1 MASDDAPLQATLS
14 TTWDVLGPF
23 PIHAREQHM
32 LSPSFPLDLRN
43 GPYVDTD
50 TTYPSSYADDGTVS
64 WSTTTLSEDGSLKVS
79 FPSIRWKAL
88 RATEGWAALQ
98 HHALLHGTLTIPEDA
113 THHRLLVNLIQGS
126 YFTIL
131 PRGESGVEPQWYAGN
146 IYDLSASQPQS
157 VPVEPG
163 EYDIWVAGD
172 YEIRLFGD
180 PGDGIPV
187 QSLRLTTA
195 LDPIA
200 EPSVQAVT
208 THHVY
213 PDFLDGLAFGEAIGL
228 GVRSV
233 AGWWSIADVELE
245 SSIPGLSLSL
255 VLPNA
260 TLAPSQTRIIP
271 IRLSQT
277 LPLPPDIQSISI
289 TLTLQKEELIDGR
302 HLQSSHDR
310 ELYGPLTA
318 GTVTLTFS
326 IPVVNFAT
334 PLTKSGKYIKATY
347 LYSGTMPTAF
357 YAIPPASGSLEL
369 QGPVLLALHGAGVDI
384 LSTTFWQEALLRV
397 DKHWTVVPS
406 GRTSWVRFL
415 LTSIVTPFIS
425 FATAFCCLYQSYGLD
440 WHGPSA
446 LDAWRSVDSL
456 ATILKARG
464 ITAQANPRALLI
476 GHSNGGQGAW
486 YLASRFPDRVVGVV
500 AAAAYIKSQAY
511 VSLGMGRGAHY
522 ADPALNGILD
532 ASFAA
537 DDNDLFLTNLADIPI
552 YAIHGGADENV
563 PVWHTRELVS
573 TLKTL
578 NPRADVTYREDPGQ
592 PHWYEGI
599 FDERVEAFIERV
611 LFSSHAPEAPER
623 SMRTS
628 DRFTLT
634 VASPTESGS
643 LHGWAV
649 ETLKVPGRLARL
661 TVVRTAQERV
671 DVKTR
676 NVAAFSLDTSDFE
689 GLSEV
694 TVNGKEV
701 KLSGLAKDTTRA
713 RFELKNKGW
722 DQNDERHYRHPLR
735 AQSILST
742 TNGPIKLLVPS
753 LADGSPELSLAL
765 RIAHDLDTYHKLD
778 VEIIEGRPDDRGNL
792 VAIQVGKPSDAFYRL
807 VRDDNAVLLPSD
819 EGVCFRDREDYKI
832 HKPGTG
838 VIALDPSVVD
848 GRTRLYMYAAD
859 VAGLERLGR
868 LFPIRTGVKV
878 PGWMVVGPEMD
889 TKSSGG
895 ILGAG
900 FFGTEEKWN
909 EGMSWFSE

>member
-1 MASDDAPLQATLS
+1 MASDDAPLHATLS

-23 PIHAREQHM
+23 PIHAREQHL
-32 LSPSFPLDLRN
+32 LSPSFPLDLRI

-50 TTYPSSYADDGTVS
+50 TTYPSSYSDNGTVS

-98 HHALLHGTLTIPEDA
+98 HHALLHGNLTVSEDA
-113 THHRLLVNLIQGS
+113 THHRLLVNLVQGS

-131 PRGESGVEPQWYAGN
+131 PRGKSGLEPQWYAGN

-187 QSLRLTTA
+187 QSLRLTVE
-195 LDPIA
+195 LESIA
-200 EPSVQAVT
+200 EPSAQAVP

-233 AGWWSIADVELE
+233 AGWWSIADVELQNAV
-245 SSIPGLSLSL
+245 PGLSLSL

-260 TLAPSQTRIIP
+260 ILAPSQTRIIP
-271 IRLSQT
+271 ICLSQNS
-277 LPLPPDIQSISI
+277 PIPPDIRYLSI
-289 TLTLQKEELIDGR
+289 TLTLQREELIHGR
-302 HLQSSHDR
+302 HLQLPQDR

-318 GTVTLTFS
+318 ETVTLTFS

-334 PLTKSGKYIKATY
+334 SLTKPLKYIKATY

-357 YAIPPASGSLEL
+357 YAIPPASGSLHL

-384 LSTTFWQEALLRV
+384 LTTTFWQEALPRV

-406 GRTSWVRFL
+406 GRTSW
-415 LTSIVTPFIS
+415 
-425 FATAFCCLYQSYGLD
+425 GLD

-456 ATILKARG
+456 VAILKARG
-464 ITAQANPRALLI
+464 ITVQVNPKSISEKPKALLV

-552 YAIHGGADENV
+552 YAIHGDADENV

-578 NPRADVTYREDPGQ
+578 NPKADVTYREDLGQ
-592 PHWYEGI
+592 PHWYNEI
-599 FDERVEAFIERV
+599 FDKRVDAFIERV
-611 LFSSHAPEAPER
+611 L
-623 SMRTS
+623 TS
-628 DRFTLT
+628 TSDSESPDRFTLT

-649 ETLKVPGRLARL
+649 EELAVPGRLSKLA
-661 TVVRTAQERV
+661 VERTDPGHGDITTQGRV
-671 DVKTR
+671 EITTQ
-676 NVAAFSLDTSDFE
+676 NVAAFSVDKEKLE
-689 GLSEV
+689 KLRGV

-701 KLSGLAKDTTRA
+701 ELNALAKDTTRA
-713 RFELKNKGW
+713 RFLLKNKEW
-722 DQNDERHYRHPLR
+722 VVTDQDDERHPRHPVR

-742 TNGPIKLLVPS
+742 THGPIKLSVPS

-778 VEIIEGRPDDRGNL
+778 AEIIEGRPDDRGNL
-792 VAIQVGKPSDAFYRL
+792 VAIQVGKSSDALYRL
-807 VRDDNAVLLPSD
+807 LRDDNAVLLPSD
-819 EGVCFRDREDYKI
+819 EGVCFRGRDDYKI
-832 HKPGTG
+832 HQPGTG

-848 GRTRLYMYAAD
+848 GRTRLYLYAAD

-900 FFGTEEKWN
+900 FFGIKGKWN
-909 EGMSWFSE
+909 EGLSWFFE

>member
-1 MASDDAPLQATLS
+1 MALEDAPLQATLS

-23 PIHAREQHM
+23 PFHAREQHM

-50 TTYPSSYADDGTVS
+50 TTYPSSYADNGAVS

-98 HHALLHGTLTIPEDA
+98 HHALLHGTLTVPEDA

-131 PRGESGVEPQWYAGN
+131 PRGKSGLEPQWYAGN
-146 IYDLSASQPQS
+146 IYDLTASQPQN
-157 VPVEPG
+157 VPIEPG
-163 EYDIWVAGD
+163 EYDVWVAGD

-187 QSLRLTTA
+187 QSLRLTVELESIT
-195 LDPIA
+195 
-200 EPSVQAVT
+200 EPSVQAVP

-233 AGWWSIADVELE
+233 SGCWSVADVALE
-245 SSIPGLSLSL
+245 SSITGLSL

-260 TLAPSQTRIIP
+260 NLAPSQTRIIP

-277 LPLPPDIQSISI
+277 SPLPQDVQSLSI
-289 TLTLQKEELIDGR
+289 TLTLQREELIGGD
-302 HLQSSHDR
+302 HIQSSHDR
-310 ELYGPLTA
+310 DLYGPLTA
-318 GTVTLTFS
+318 ETTTLTFF
-326 IPVVNFAT
+326 IPVVNFAK
-334 PLTKSGKYIKATY
+334 PLTEPGKYIKATY

-357 YAIPPASGSLEL
+357 YAIPPASGSLKL
-369 QGPVLLALHGAGVDI
+369 KGPVLLALHGAGVDI
-384 LSTTFWQEALLRV
+384 LSTTFWQEALPRV

-406 GRTSWVRFL
+406 GRTSW
-415 LTSIVTPFIS
+415 
-425 FATAFCCLYQSYGLD
+425 GLD

-511 VSLGMGRGAHY
+511 VGLGMGRGAHY

-552 YAIHGGADENV
+552 YAVHGGADENV
-563 PVWHTRELVS
+563 SVWHTRELVS

-599 FDERVEAFIERV
+599 FDERVDAFIERA
-611 LFSSHAPEAPER
+611 LSASPSSAPE
-623 SMRTS
+623 T
-628 DRFTLT
+628 FTLT
-634 VASPTESGS
+634 IASPTESGS

-649 ETLKVPGRLARL
+649 EELAVPGRLAKL
-661 TVVRTAQERV
+661 TVVRTAQERAEATTQGRA
-671 DVKTR
+671 DVQTQ
-676 NVAAFSLDTSDFE
+676 NIIAFSIDKDTFE
-689 GLSEV
+689 QLREI

-701 KLSGLAKDTTRA
+701 ELNALAKDTTRA
-713 RFELKNKGW
+713 RLELKNKEW
-722 DQNDERHYRHPLR
+722 DQDDERHPRQPIR

-742 TNGPIKLLVPS
+742 TPGPIKLLVPS

-765 RIAHDLDTYHKLD
+765 RIAHDLDSYHKLD
-778 VEIIEGRPDDRGNL
+778 AEIIKGRPDDRGNL

-807 VRDDNAVLLPSD
+807 LRDDNAVLLPSD
-819 EGVCFRDREDYKI
+819 EGVCFRGRDDYKI
-832 HKPGTG
+832 HRPGTG

>member
-14 TTWDVLGPF
+14 STWDVLGPF
-23 PIHAREQHM
+23 PIHAREQHL

-113 THHRLLVNLIQGS
+113 THHRLLVNLVQGS

-131 PRGESGVEPQWYAGN
+131 PRGKSGLEPQWYAGN
-146 IYDLSASQPQS
+146 IYDLAASQPQS
-157 VPVEPG
+157 VPIEPG

-180 PGDGIPV
+180 PGDGIPI
-187 QSLRLTTA
+187 QSLRLTVE
-195 LDPIA
+195 LESIA
-200 EPSVQAVT
+200 EPSVQAVP

-233 AGWWSIADVELE
+233 AGWWSIADVELQDAV
-245 SSIPGLSLSL
+245 PGLSLSL

-260 TLAPSQTRIIP
+260 TLAPSQTRIVP

-277 LPLPPDIQSISI
+277 SPLPQDVQSLDI
-289 TLTLQKEELIDGR
+289 TLTLQREELIHGR
-302 HLQSSHDR
+302 HLQSPHDR
-310 ELYGPLTA
+310 ELHGPLTA
-318 GTVTLTFS
+318 KTATLTFS
-326 IPVVNFAT
+326 IPVVNCAT
-334 PLTKSGKYIKATY
+334 PLTKPSKYIKATY

-369 QGPVLLALHGAGVDI
+369 KGPVVLALHGAGVDI
-384 LSTTFWQEALLRV
+384 LTTTFWQEALPRV
-397 DKHWTVVPS
+397 EKHWTVVPS
-406 GRTSWVRFL
+406 GRTSW
-415 LTSIVTPFIS
+415 
-425 FATAFCCLYQSYGLD
+425 GLD

-446 LDAWRSVDSL
+446 LEAWRSVDSL
-456 ATILKARG
+456 VAILKARG
-464 ITAQANPRALLI
+464 ITAQVNPKSISEKPKALLV

-511 VSLGMGRGAHY
+511 VGLAMGRGAHY
-522 ADPALNGILD
+522 ADPAMNGILD
-532 ASFAA
+532 ASFTA

-578 NPRADVTYREDPGQ
+578 NPKADVIYREDPGQ
-592 PHWYEGI
+592 PHWYDEI
-599 FDERVEAFIERV
+599 FDKRVDAFIERV
-611 LFSSHAPEAPER
+611 LSSPSDSESP
-623 SMRTS
+623 

-634 VASPTESGS
+634 VASTTESGT

-649 ETLKVPGRLARL
+649 EELAVPGRLAKLAVER
-661 TVVRTAQERV
+661 TDPGHGDIMTRGRVEITAQ
-671 DVKTR
+671 
-676 NVAAFSLDTSDFE
+676 NVAAFSVDKKDFE
-689 GLSEV
+689 QLREV
-694 TVNGKEV
+694 TINGKEV
-701 KLSGLAKDTTRA
+701 ELNALAKDTTRA
-713 RFELKNKGW
+713 RFELKNKEW
-722 DQNDERHYRHPLR
+722 VVTDQDDERHPRHPVR

-742 TNGPIKLLVPS
+742 THGPIKLSVPS

-765 RIAHDLDTYHKLD
+765 RVAHDLDTYHKLD
-778 VEIIEGRPDDRGNL
+778 AEIIEGRPSDRSNL
-792 VAIQVGKPSDAFYRL
+792 VAIQVGKPSDTLYRL
-807 VRDDNAVLLPSD
+807 LRGDNAVLLPSD
-819 EGVCFRDREDYKI
+819 EGICFRGRDDYKI
-832 HKPGTG
+832 HKAGTG
-838 VIALDPSVVD
+838 VMALDPSVVD
-848 GRTRLYMYAAD
+848 GRTRLYLYAAD

-895 ILGAG
+895 ILGTG
-900 FFGTEEKWN
+900 FFGTEGKWN

>member
-14 TTWDVLGPF
+14 STWDVLGPF
-23 PIHAREQHM
+23 PIHAREQHL

-50 TTYPSSYADDGTVS
+50 TTYPSSYADNGTVS
-64 WSTTTLSEDGSLKVS
+64 WSMTTLSEDGSLKVS
-79 FPSIRWKAL
+79 FPSIRWRAL

-98 HHALLHGTLTIPEDA
+98 HHALLHGNLTVPEDA
-113 THHRLLVNLIQGS
+113 THHRLLVNLVQGS

-131 PRGESGVEPQWYAGN
+131 PRGKLGLEPQWYAGN

-157 VPVEPG
+157 VPIEPG
-163 EYDIWVAGD
+163 EYDIWVAGN

-187 QSLRLTTA
+187 QSLRLTVE
-195 LDPIA
+195 LESIA
-200 EPSVQAVT
+200 ESSVQAVP

-228 GVRSV
+228 GVRGV
-233 AGWWSIADVELE
+233 AGWWSVADVALE
-245 SSIPGLSLSL
+245 ADVAGLSLSL

-260 TLAPSQTRIIP
+260 TLAPSQIRIIP
-271 IRLSQT
+271 IRLSQAS
-277 LPLPPDIQSISI
+277 PLPQDVQSLDI
-289 TLTLQKEELIDGR
+289 TLTLQREELIDGR
-302 HLQSSHDR
+302 HLQTKHHR
-310 ELYGPLTA
+310 ELYGTLTA
-318 GTVTLTFS
+318 ETVTLTFS
-326 IPVVNFAT
+326 IPVVKFAT

-384 LSTTFWQEALLRV
+384 LSTTFWQEALPRV
-397 DKHWTVVPS
+397 EKHWTVVPS
-406 GRTSWVRFL
+406 GRTSW
-415 LTSIVTPFIS
+415 
-425 FATAFCCLYQSYGLD
+425 GLD

-464 ITAQANPRALLI
+464 ITAQANPRTLLV

-511 VSLGMGRGAHY
+511 VGLGMGRGAHY

-552 YAIHGGADENV
+552 YAVHGGADENV

-592 PHWYEGI
+592 PHWYDGI
-599 FDERVEAFIERV
+599 FDERVDAFIERV
-611 LFSSHAPEAPER
+611 LSSSPHSSEVP
-623 SMRTS
+623 
-628 DRFTLT
+628 DCFTLT

-643 LHGWAV
+643 LYGWAV
-649 ETLKVPGRLARL
+649 EELAVPGRLAKL
-661 TVVRTAQERV
+661 AVERTYPGHEDTTTRGRV
-671 DVKTR
+671 EITTQ
-676 NVAAFSLDTSDFE
+676 NVAAFSVEKEKLE
-689 GLSEV
+689 KLREV
-694 TVNGKEV
+694 TINGKGVE
-701 KLSGLAKDTTRA
+701 LNALAKDTTRA
-713 RFELKNKGW
+713 RFLHKSKEW
-722 DQNDERHYRHPLR
+722 DQDDKRHPRHPVR

-742 TNGPIKLLVPS
+742 THGPIKLSVPS
-753 LADGSPELSLAL
+753 LADNTPELSLAL

-778 VEIIEGRPDDRGNL
+778 AETIEGRPDDRGNL
-792 VAIQVGKPSDAFYRL
+792 VAIQVGKPRDAFYRL
-807 VRDDNAVLLPSD
+807 LRDNNAVLLPSD
-819 EGVCFRDREDYKI
+819 EGVGFRGRDDYKI
-832 HKPGTG
+832 HEPGTG

-848 GRTRLYMYAAD
+848 GRTRLYLYAAD

-878 PGWMVVGPEMD
+878 PGWMDVGPEMD

-900 FFGTEEKWN
+900 FFGTEGKWN

>member
-1 MASDDAPLQATLS
+1 MALEDAPLQATLS

-23 PIHAREQHM
+23 PFHAREQHL

-50 TTYPSSYADDGTVS
+50 TIYPSSYADNGTVS
-64 WSTTTLSEDGSLKVS
+64 WSTTTLSDDGSLKVS

-98 HHALLHGTLTIPEDA
+98 HHALLHGTLTIPKSA
-113 THHRLLVNLIQGS
+113 THHRLLVSLIQGS

-131 PRGESGVEPQWYAGN
+131 PRGKSGLEPQWYADN

-157 VPVEPG
+157 VPIEPG
-163 EYDIWVAGD
+163 EYDIWVAGN

-187 QSLRLTTA
+187 QSLRLTVELET
-195 LDPIA
+195 IA
-200 EPSVQAVT
+200 ESSVQAVP

-213 PDFLDGLAFGEAIGL
+213 PDFLDCLAFGGAIGL
-228 GVRSV
+228 GVRGV
-233 AGWWSIADVELE
+233 AGWWSVADVALE
-245 SSIPGLSLSL
+245 ADVAI
-255 VLPNA
+255 
-260 TLAPSQTRIIP
+260 RIIP
-271 IRLSQT
+271 IRLSQAS
-277 LPLPPDIQSISI
+277 PLPQDVQSLDI
-289 TLTLQKEELIDGR
+289 TLTLQREELIDGR
-302 HLQSSHDR
+302 HLQTKHHR
-310 ELYGPLTA
+310 ELYGTLTA
-318 GTVTLTFS
+318 ETVTLTFS
-326 IPVVNFAT
+326 IPVVKFAT
-334 PLTKSGKYIKATY
+334 PLTKPVKSIKATY

-369 QGPVLLALHGAGVDI
+369 KGPVLLALHGAGVDI
-384 LSTTFWQEALLRV
+384 LTTTFWQEALPRV
-397 DKHWTVVPS
+397 KKHWTVVPS
-406 GRTSWVRFL
+406 GRTSW
-415 LTSIVTPFIS
+415 
-425 FATAFCCLYQSYGLD
+425 GLD

-446 LDAWRSVDSL
+446 LNAWRSVDSL
-456 ATILKARG
+456 VAILKTRN
-464 ITAQANPRALLI
+464 IPAQANPKALLV

-511 VSLGMGRGAHY
+511 VGLGMGRGAHY

-578 NPRADVTYREDPGQ
+578 NPKADVTYREDRGQ
-592 PHWYEGI
+592 PHWYDGI
-599 FDERVEAFIERV
+599 FDERVDAFIERV
-611 LFSSHAPEAPER
+611 LSSSPHSSEVP
-623 SMRTS
+623 

-649 ETLKVPGRLARL
+649 EELAVPGRLARL
-661 TVVRTAQERV
+661 SAVRTTPGRV
-671 DVKTR
+671 DLTTQ
-676 NVAAFSLDTSDFE
+676 NIAAFTVDKEELE
-689 GLSEV
+689 HLREV
-694 TVNGKEV
+694 TVNGKDV
-701 KLSGLAKDTTRA
+701 KLSRLAKGATRA
-713 RFELKNKGW
+713 RFWFRNKEW
-722 DQNDERHYRHPLR
+722 MVIDQDDEHHYRQLLR
-735 AQSILST
+735 VQSILST
-742 TNGPIKLLVPS
+742 THGPIKLSVPS
-753 LADGSPELSLAL
+753 LADNTPELSLAL
-765 RIAHDLDTYHKLD
+765 RIAHDLDTYHRLD
-778 VEIIEGRPDDRGNL
+778 AEIIEGRPDDRGNL

-807 VRDDNAVLLPSD
+807 LRDDNAVLLPSD
-819 EGVCFRDREDYKI
+819 EGVCFRGRDDYKI

-848 GRTRLYMYAAD
+848 GRTRLYLYASD
-859 VAGLERLGR
+859 VAGLERLGC

-900 FFGTEEKWN
+900 FLGTEGKWN

>member
-1 MASDDAPLQATLS
+1 MASDNATPQPTLS

-23 PIHAREQHM
+23 PIHAREQHL

-43 GPYVDTD
+43 EPCVDPD
-50 TTYPSSYADDGTVS
+50 AIYPSSYADNGTIS
-64 WSTTTLSEDGSLKVS
+64 WSTTTLSADGSLKVS
-79 FPSIRWKAL
+79 FPNIRWQAL

-98 HHALLHGTLTIPEDA
+98 HHALLHGTLTVPEDA
-113 THHRLLVNLIQGS
+113 THHRLLVSLIQGA

-131 PRGESGVEPQWYAGN
+131 PRGRLGLEPQWYAGN

-157 VPVEPG
+157 VPIEPG

-180 PGDGIPV
+180 PGDGVPI
-187 QSLRLTTA
+187 QSLRLTVE
-195 LDPIA
+195 LESIA
-200 EPSVQAVT
+200 EPSVQAVP

-213 PDFLDGLAFGEAIGL
+213 PDFLDGLAFGEAIGF
-228 GVRSV
+228 GVRSI
-233 AGWWSIADVELE
+233 AGWWSVADVALKT
-245 SSIPGLSLSL
+245 SVSGLSLTL

-277 LPLPPDIQSISI
+277 EPLPTDSA
-289 TLTLQKEELIDGR
+289 
-302 HLQSSHDR
+302 HDR

-318 GTVTLTFS
+318 ETVTLSFS
-326 IPVVNFAT
+326 IPI
-334 PLTKSGKYIKATY
+334 TKTGKYIKGTY

-357 YAIPPASGSLEL
+357 YAIPPASSDLAL

-384 LSTTFWQEALLRV
+384 FSTTFWQDALPRV
-397 DKHWTVVPS
+397 EKHWTVVPS
-406 GRTSWVRFL
+406 GRTSWVRFPCLFL
-415 LTSIVTPFIS
+415 LSPFKS
-425 FATAFCCLYQSYGLD
+425 FFLLSFIFFGLD
-440 WHGPSA
+440 WHGSSA
-446 LDAWRSVDSL
+446 LDAWRSFDALVD
-456 ATILKARG
+456 IVKARN
-464 ITAQANPRALLI
+464 IAVRTNPIAVDAKPKALLV

-486 YLASRFPDRVVGVV
+486 YLASRFPDRVIGVV

-578 NPRADVTYREDPGQ
+578 NPKADVTYREDPGQ
-592 PHWYEGI
+592 PHWYDGI
-599 FDERVEAFIERV
+599 FDERVDAFIDRV
-611 LFSSHAPEAPER
+611 LSSPTALAAPASPYSKAIE
-623 SMRTS
+623 
-628 DRFTLT
+628 RFTLT
-634 VASPTESGS
+634 VASPTESGT

-649 ETLKVPGRLARL
+649 EELAVPGRLAKL
-661 TVVRTAQERV
+661 SVARTIPGRV
-671 DVKTR
+671 DVKTQ
-676 NVAAFSLDTSDFE
+676 NVAAFTVDKDVFE
-689 GLSEV
+689 HLREV
-694 TVNGKEV
+694 TINGKEV
-701 KLSGLAKDTTRA
+701 ELRGLAKGTMRA
-713 RFELKNKGW
+713 RFSFKNKEW
-722 DQNDERHYRHPLR
+722 DQDDEHHPRQPLR

-742 TNGPIKLLVPS
+742 AHGPIKVSVPS
-753 LADGSPELSLAL
+753 LAPDSPELSLAL
-765 RIAHDLDTYHKLD
+765 RIVHDLDTYHKLD
-778 VEIIEGRPDDRGNL
+778 AEIIEGRPNDRSSL
-792 VAIQVGKPSDAFYRL
+792 VAIQVGKPSDAYCRL
-807 VRDDNAVLLPSD
+807 LEDDSAVLLPRAD
-819 EGVCFRDREDYKI
+819 GVCFRGKKEHRV

-838 VIALDPSVVD
+838 VIALDPNVVD
-848 GRTRLYMYAAD
+848 GRTKIYLYAAD

-900 FFGTEEKWN
+900 FFGTGGEWN
-909 EGMSWFSE
+909 VGMSWFSE